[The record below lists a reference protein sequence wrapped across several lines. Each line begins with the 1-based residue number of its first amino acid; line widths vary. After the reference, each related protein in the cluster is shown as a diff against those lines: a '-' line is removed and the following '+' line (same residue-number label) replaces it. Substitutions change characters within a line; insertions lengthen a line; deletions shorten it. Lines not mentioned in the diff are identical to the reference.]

1 MVAND
6 AYRAAMLVAAICLSA
21 FAADPAV
28 ASPRPDAGEAATA
41 TPGDRLTELAGKT
54 FGFMGKEG
62 EPSLLIRFEN
72 VPGQGFRVTEIDQAG
87 TSTTTVAHNQRGA
100 RWKGSFV
107 SMPIDFKAKET
118 ASIEPDG
125 SLMLA
130 WSSWGT
136 TSERTYRVLQDGS
149 LERRGRNASQDTDW
163 HKTQLVPVSAG
174 QETLLRDQLAIE
186 SELFKQDVAARVKVL
201 MAESAE
207 RRRQNREKFWSGLAQ
222 VAVVAV
228 NVAAEVAADMDT
240 GDRASLSGVADVL
253 DRAAP
258 GMPDGRAE
266 PQAGGAPPPAA
277 PPAAAAPLRFV
288 MMISLMNKP
297 GDTVNPTCYSNVV
310 TRPGPPGWGAP
321 GFLPQGSSERARQS
335 VETLRDRFLAQCR
348 ASGREI
354 TSVGNFNYHWNQS
367 PGDEQRV
374 ADARPR
380 YAEDVLVSME

>member
-6 AYRAAMLVAAICLSA
+6 ACRAAMLVAALCVSP
-21 FAADPAV
+21 FAAGQAAAAPNPV
-28 ASPRPDAGEAATA
+28 AGETAAA
-41 TPGDRLTELAGKT
+41 TPGDRLAELAGRT
-54 FGFMGKEG
+54 YGFIGKEG
-62 EPSLLIRFEN
+62 EPSLLIRFETLA
-72 VPGQGFRVTEIDQAG
+72 GQGFRLTEIDQAG
-87 TSTTTVAHNQRGA
+87 TSTTTVAGNQRGA
-100 RWKGSFV
+100 RWKGNFV

-125 SLMLA
+125 ALMLT

-136 TSERTYRVLQDGS
+136 TSERTYRVLSDGS
-149 LERRGRNASQDTDW
+149 LVRRGRNASLDTDW
-163 HKTQLVPVSAG
+163 HETRLVPVDAG
-174 QETLLRDQLAIE
+174 QEALLRDQLAIE

-201 MAESAE
+201 LAESEE
-207 RRRQNREKFWSGLAQ
+207 RRRQNRERFWSGLAQ
-222 VAVVAV
+222 AAVVAV

-240 GDRASLSGVADVL
+240 GNRASLSGVADVIN
-253 DRAAP
+253 RAGP
-258 GMPDGRAE
+258 GMSDRSAE
-266 PQAGGAPPPAA
+266 PQPGTSPPVA

-321 GFLPQGSSERARQS
+321 GFLPQGSSEQARQS
-335 VETLRDRFLAQCR
+335 VESLRDRFLAKCR

-354 TSVGNFNYHWNQS
+354 TSVGNFDYRWNQS